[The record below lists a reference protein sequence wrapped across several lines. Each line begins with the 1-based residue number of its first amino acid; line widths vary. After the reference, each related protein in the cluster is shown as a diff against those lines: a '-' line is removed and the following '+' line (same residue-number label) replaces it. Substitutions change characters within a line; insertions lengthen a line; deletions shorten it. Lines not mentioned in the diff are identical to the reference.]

1 VFSLQPGKTGVGVLN
16 IALTTAFGVYQLSRA
31 RWSTQSAREARLDY
45 AWLCLIIARLLAF
58 ARVLSRGRAYCWFAS
73 YLLADVIR
81 DATLFFL
88 RGRSTVPVNPAY
100 AWVWILG
107 EPVLLALLVC
117 SAFELVAKIPP
128 HYRGFG
134 NYGRAKLRMLLQLAI
149 AAALLSSIV
158 EAHAHPW
165 SLSVQTWLPLTI
177 TTKRLLTSALA
188 AYLLFIAAWLSRVPV
203 PMQPNLLRHASLFAA
218 YLSLE
223 AGVTLWN
230 MLFEHGRG
238 AAGSN
243 LVLTI
248 GTCSLFL
255 LWSALLTKEGEQ
267 SPERKV
273 LSPEETSEI
282 HQREEQLNA
291 ALEQARRRLD
301 R

>member
-1 VFSLQPGKTGVGVLN
+1 M
-16 IALTTAFGVYQLSRA
+16 
-31 RWSTQSAREARLDY
+31 DY
-45 AWLCLIIARLLAF
+45 TWLCLIIARLLAF
-58 ARVLSRGRAYCWFAS
+58 ARVLSRGRAYRWFAA
-73 YLLADVIR
+73 YLAADAAR
-81 DATLFFL
+81 DAALFFL
-88 RGRSTVPVNPAY
+88 RGRSSVPANPAY

-107 EPVLLALLVC
+107 EPVLLALLVY
-117 SAFELVAKIPP
+117 STFELVAKIPP

-149 AAALLSSIV
+149 AAALLSSII
-158 EAHAHPW
+158 EARAYPW
-165 SLSVQTWLPLTI
+165 HLSIHTWLPLVI
-177 TTKRLLTSALA
+177 TAKRLLTSALA

-248 GTCSLFL
+248 GTCLLFL
-255 LWSALLTKEGEQ
+255 LWSALLTKKGEQ

-273 LSPEETSEI
+273 LSPEETAAI
-282 HQREEQLNA
+282 QQREEQLNA
-291 ALEQARRRLD
+291 VLEQARRRLD
-301 R
+301 Q